1 MHLSNAVLP
10 LLYIFLSLKNT
21 FLSIT
26 RYVSRIRESTNSPEP
41 FCNIPQIPAPS
52 RGVELSGISFFPR
65 RLRDNNF
72 AGNLAIP
79 RSIEIIQLP
88 AMLFLPV
95 SPRRGTIIRI
105 NFIVIP
111 HFETLSN
118 FFHLRS
124 STPSR
129 LSFAEASITGR
140 ELDFLGTIIPNPTPN
155 GYGSTISIES
165 KQAWFRGGRAFTR
178 FKPLN
183 PAGLFPPPPPPRWDT
198 RVRDPCRCTTCTL
211 DLGYSVS
218 RTRISQ
224 GAYDVTYSSFSIF
237 FSRTLYVRI
246 SAWNGTSPQF
256 LLLFS
261 ILWISSS
268 SWKQLRGNGGR
279 EIWRGIH
286 IGILTV
292 FLVHLLLRWSGI
304 SRNNFLC
311 MYEILL
317 NRNWRKIWG
326 FKVM

>member
-10 LLYIFLSLKNT
+10 LLFLKNT

-140 ELDFLGTIIPNPTPN
+140 ELEQLYRIRLRTDTVPRFPLRASKLGSVADELSPD
-155 GYGSTISIES
+155 
-165 KQAWFRGGRAFTR
+165 
-178 FKPLN
+178 LN
-183 PAGLFPPPPPPRWDT
+183 P
-198 RVRDPCRCTTCTL
+198 
-211 DLGYSVS
+211 
-218 RTRISQ
+218 
-224 GAYDVTYSSFSIF
+224 
-237 FSRTLYVRI
+237 
-246 SAWNGTSPQF
+246 
-256 LLLFS
+256 
-261 ILWISSS
+261 
-268 SWKQLRGNGGR
+268 
-279 EIWRGIH
+279 
-286 IGILTV
+286 
-292 FLVHLLLRWSGI
+292 
-304 SRNNFLC
+304 
-311 MYEILL
+311 
-317 NRNWRKIWG
+317 
-326 FKVM
+326 